1 MKITQ
6 ETDYALR
13 ILMYLAIAG
22 KGVKIDAKTISE
34 AEGVTLRFTLKI
46 LRKLAQT
53 GMVISFR
60 GVNGGYALDVEPKDL
75 NMKNV
80 IEAIEGPIYINKCL
94 YDEELCNLNRSSTC
108 KLHYI
113 FSEIQEKVLKEFE
126 DTSIQDIL
134 DGKSKKDCL
143 NGKNEKD

>member
-13 ILMYLAIAG
+13 ILIYLGEAG

-46 LRKLAQT
+46 LRKLAQSKI
-53 GMVISFR
+53 VVSFR
-60 GVNGGYALDVEPKDL
+60 GVNGGYALDVEPSELD
-75 NMKNV
+75 MKRV

-94 YDEELCNLNRSSTC
+94 YDENLCNLSRSTTC
-108 KLHYI
+108 KLHYT
-113 FSEIQEKVLKEFE
+113 FSEIQERVLKEFE
-126 DTSIQDIL
+126 DTTIL
-134 DGKSKKDCL
+134 DIIEGKSKGDC
-143 NGKNEKD
+143 K

>member
-13 ILMYLAIAG
+13 ILIYLGEAG

-46 LRKLAQT
+46 LRKLAQSKI
-53 GMVISFR
+53 VVSFR
-60 GVNGGYALDVEPKDL
+60 GVNGGYALDVEPSEL
-75 NMKNV
+75 NMKRV

-94 YDEELCNLNRSSTC
+94 YDENLCNLSRSTTC
-108 KLHYI
+108 KLHYT
-113 FSEIQEKVLKEFE
+113 FSEIQERVLKEFE
-126 DTSIQDIL
+126 DTTIL
-134 DGKSKKDCL
+134 NIIEGKSKGDC
-143 NGKNEKD
+143 N

>member
-13 ILMYLAIAG
+13 ILIYLGEAG

-46 LRKLAQT
+46 LRKLAQSKI
-53 GMVISFR
+53 VVSFR
-60 GVNGGYALDVEPKDL
+60 GVNGGYALDDEPSEL
-75 NMKNV
+75 NMKRV

-94 YDEELCNLNRSSTC
+94 YDENLCNLSRSTTC
-108 KLHYI
+108 KLHYT
-113 FSEIQEKVLKEFE
+113 FSEIQERVLKEFE
-126 DTSIQDIL
+126 DTTIL
-134 DGKSKKDCL
+134 NIIEGKSKGDC
-143 NGKNEKD
+143 N

>member
-13 ILMYLAIAG
+13 ILIYLGEAG

-46 LRKLAQT
+46 LRKLAQSKI
-53 GMVISFR
+53 VVSFR
-60 GVNGGYALDVEPKDL
+60 GVNGGYALDVEPAKL
-75 NMKNV
+75 NMKRV

-94 YDEELCNLNRSSTC
+94 YDENLCNLNRSTTC
-108 KLHYI
+108 KLHYT
-113 FSEIQEKVLKEFE
+113 FSEIQERVLKEFE
-126 DTSIQDIL
+126 DTTINDIIE
-134 DGKSKKDCL
+134 GKSKGNCK
-143 NGKNEKD
+143 